1 MAGSKFNPERA
12 AAILLE
18 AMLTSDKAAVENH
31 GITARTLFN
40 WRERLYSDSTFSDIF
55 RHKKDAAERDW
66 ASSLAPAI
74 RDGIDFLARA
84 GREANHKDPEVIHA
98 IAGALKI
105 LTTTATKKEVLD
117 ATLNRARSSTEGSL
131 RPAGIQGTGIPAQT
145 GRISG
150 SN

>member
-18 AMLTSDKAAVENH
+18 AQLTTDKAAVENH
-31 GITARTLFN
+31 GISARTLFN
-40 WRERLYSDSTFSDIF
+40 WRERLYTDETFSDIF
-55 RHKKDAAERDW
+55 RRKKELSERDW

-117 ATLNRARSSTEGSL
+117 ATLNRARSSAE
-131 RPAGIQGTGIPAQT
+131 AGAGRAGLAGTGRPGEVNTA
-145 GRISG
+145 
-150 SN
+150 N